1 MYEKLSRLSFDKI
14 STCIDMF
21 STNLLQNLN
30 EWIEKGIVLK
40 ENETTYLP
48 YEIKSSLEISF
59 NSFNQTT
66 KLNELKK
73 ELANLDDLMVIIQN
87 FKIKI

>member
-59 NSFNQTT
+59 NSQALIVLMKIMDFNG
-66 KLNELKK
+66 LHK
-73 ELANLDDLMVIIQN
+73 EAR
-87 FKIKI
+87 KT